1 MNNKLHSL
9 KMYNLAYV
17 ITYMWNLKCDGNQHI
32 YKTKAD
38 SETCA
43 CQGEEV

>member
-43 CQGEEV
+43 CQGGGV